1 MAPEALAPLT
11 CTTNFRMNAPKLFF
25 ISLLLAT
32 PGKAQEA
39 PIVTLDR
46 ALTPIVRTHFPDA
59 QIQVTETSY
68 VAKFGTMDFT
78 VDARQKTGEILAKT
92 HIEEGP
98 NFEGFILRIELQ
110 EGRRYLGALRIP
122 QDTPQPY
129 WSTFLDS
136 RTVSKDRH
144 FFIRFSY
151 GSRLRKEFKKAI
163 LDALP
168 KSRPNT

>member
-1 MAPEALAPLT
+1 
-11 CTTNFRMNAPKLFF
+11 MNTPKLVF

-32 PGKAQEA
+32 PGTAQET
-39 PIVTLDR
+39 PIVTLER
-46 ALTPIVRTHFPDA
+46 ALTPIVRTHFPEA

-68 VAKFGTMDFT
+68 VAKRGTMDFT
-78 VDARQKTGEILAKT
+78 VHRRQKTGEVLAMT

-98 NFEGFILRIELQ
+98 NFEGFLLRVELQ
-110 EGRRYLGALRIP
+110 EGRYQGALRIP
-122 QDTPQPY
+122 QEMSEPY
-129 WSTFLDS
+129 WTTFLDS

-151 GSRLRKEFKKAI
+151 GSRLKEEFKKAI

-168 KSRPNT
+168 KSRPNS

>member
-1 MAPEALAPLT
+1 
-11 CTTNFRMNAPKLFF
+11 MNAPKLFF

-32 PGKAQEA
+32 PAKAQES

-46 ALTPIVRTHFPDA
+46 TLTPIIRTHFPEA
-59 QIQVTETSY
+59 QIQVTDTAY
-68 VAKFGTMDFT
+68 VAKCGTMDFT
-78 VDARQKTGEILAKT
+78 VHGSQKTGEILAKT

-98 NFEGFILRIELQ
+98 NFEGFILRIELK
-110 EGRRYLGALRIP
+110 EGRRYQGALRIP
-122 QDTPQPY
+122 QDTPQLY

-136 RTVSKDRH
+136 RTVSRDRH

-151 GSRLRKEFKKAI
+151 GSRLKKEFKKAI